1 MIGRRLWPL
10 HAYALAALADTLSA
24 YAGFLLLAPGVEVY
38 IPFIAGHPFTP
49 AHAAY
54 ELALFGILLLAQMH
68 GPVVEERLMQ
78 RGHRLPAGLLG
89 RVRRA
94 ALEALTLGRLVSA
107 LQNLYILARFGA
119 WP

>member
-10 HAYALAALADTLSA
+10 HAYALAALADALSA
-24 YAGFLLLAPGVEVY
+24 YAGLLLVPGVEVGN
-38 IPFIAGHPFTP
+38 PFIAGRPFTP